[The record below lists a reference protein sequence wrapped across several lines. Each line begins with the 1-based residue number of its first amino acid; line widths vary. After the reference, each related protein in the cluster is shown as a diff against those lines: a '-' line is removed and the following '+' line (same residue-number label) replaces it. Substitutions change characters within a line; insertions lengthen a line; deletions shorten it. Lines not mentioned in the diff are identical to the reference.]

1 MMDFDDD
8 CCRFQLPCILSQIVT
23 NYILMSFLALLTN
36 FQVQI
41 PGHDMPAASMVGKKA
56 QLLDIG

>member
-1 MMDFDDD
+1 MAIFVAFSY
-8 CCRFQLPCILSQIVT
+8 CVFCHKLWQIAYLSYFFSCSLDKFSGT
-23 NYILMSFLALLTN
+23 
-36 FQVQI
+36 I